1 MSAAQIRLMREYQ
14 GLTTDEMAEAL
25 HLAPRS
31 YKRFENG
38 QDPVP
43 PGVLEDQ
50 LKLVQQFEDT
60 IDGLL
65 EQVESQTYEQRIH
78 GGRVVVTGPPIA
90 AVVYRGG
97 YPEETIPPGQ
107 RRMMVAHLMRMCG
120 VVPFFPEDR
129 DPTYTILDIP

>member
-1 MSAAQIRLMREYQ
+1 MREYQ
-14 GLTTDEMAEAL
+14 GLTADEMADAL
-25 HLAPRS
+25 HVAPRS

-60 IDGLL
+60 IDG
-65 EQVESQTYEQRIH
+65 
-78 GGRVVVTGPPIA
+78 
-90 AVVYRGG
+90 
-97 YPEETIPPGQ
+97 
-107 RRMMVAHLMRMCG
+107 MCG